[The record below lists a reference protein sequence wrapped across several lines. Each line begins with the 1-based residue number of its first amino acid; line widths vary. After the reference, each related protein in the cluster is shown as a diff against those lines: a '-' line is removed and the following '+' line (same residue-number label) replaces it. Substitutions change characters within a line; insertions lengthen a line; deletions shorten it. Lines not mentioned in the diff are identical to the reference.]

1 MNNIKRILQHHFTML
16 LFLLV
21 SNTMLLFISFL
32 YGTDNNIAIA
42 QQQQQ
47 QQQVQQ
53 TAQGSPIALIPGLTG
68 NILAA
73 VSFLIGTSSFILGQ
87 RIQSVSKNILPTSYS
102 TTATKETQSTSPLP
116 SEINKYFD
124 FLILALVV
132 PSIVINVYGIF
143 MVGSHLYPED
153 MPYLLLLFVL
163 FIPMTVILFL
173 LKKLRG

>member
-42 QQQQQ
+42 QQQQE
-47 QQQVQQ
+47 QVQQ

>member
-42 QQQQQ
+42 QQQQE
-47 QQQVQQ
+47 QVQQ

-116 SEINKYFD
+116 SAINKYFD

>member
-1 MNNIKRILQHHFTML
+1 MNNIKRILQHHFTLL

-42 QQQQQ
+42 QQQQE
-47 QQQVQQ
+47 QVQQ

>member
-42 QQQQQ
+42 QQQQE
-47 QQQVQQ
+47 QVQQ

-87 RIQSVSKNILPTSYS
+87 RIQSVSKNILPTSYL

-116 SEINKYFD
+116 SAINKYFD